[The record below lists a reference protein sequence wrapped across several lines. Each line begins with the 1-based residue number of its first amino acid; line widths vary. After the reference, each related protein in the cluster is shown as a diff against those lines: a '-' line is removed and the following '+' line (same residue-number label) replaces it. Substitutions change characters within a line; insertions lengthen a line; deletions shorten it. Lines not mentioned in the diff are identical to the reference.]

1 MPVDVDLFEEHGEV
15 AALWPHRPYHGRT
28 VVCFDRHLDLKPLAP
43 GGEEALRA
51 TADGNVSPAELVRRL
66 PVRGVPGAFGLDDFW
81 SAAAV
86 VAGLTDLVWVP
97 SWRSYEGWQAHAV
110 DSVSLIT
117 TGGRPTRPSTRPCC
131 LTVTLCGVRLAVV
144 PPDLLAGHLD
154 RHVHTDV
161 VTDIDLDWLVDEH
174 GRFEHTAQDLA
185 ELVGVCGG
193 ELAAMTWSTR
203 SGFLPSEYRTV
214 GADVAA
220 RLGLRA
226 RESSFLPATPWPED
240 LMLRVHRGTAT
251 PAAGPADEEGGVEQ
265 GIAVALHGL
274 AQAGLSPDRA
284 QECFEQAAGHGY
296 HSSWLAYKIGA
307 ARYANGDHR
316 TARQYLREA
325 VRLDPQDTLG
335 AHARIMGARATLR
348 LEGPAAA
355 LSEFQA
361 LGAELPLRRGVWK
374 TIRMLA
380 RAEGDMDTAR
390 TAEGQLRLLDRLSGP
405 GAAEPEVEGA

>member
-15 AALWPHRPYHGRT
+15 AALWPDRPYHGRT

-43 GGEEALRA
+43 GGEKALRA
-51 TADGNVSPAELVRRL
+51 TTDGNVSPAELVRRL

-97 SWRSYEGWQAHAV
+97 SWRSYAGWQAHAV
-110 DSVSLIT
+110 DSVSLIR
-117 TGGRPTRPSTRPCC
+117 TGGTPTEPRTDGCC

-144 PPDLLAGHLD
+144 PPDLLSRHLD
-154 RHVHTDV
+154 RHVHMDV

-185 ELVGVCGG
+185 GLVGVCGG
-193 ELAAMTWSTR
+193 ALAAMTWSTR
-203 SGFLPSEYRTV
+203 SGFLPAEYRTV
-214 GADVAA
+214 GTDVAA

-226 RESSFLPATPWPED
+226 RESSFLPTTPWPED
-240 LMLRVHRGTAT
+240 LMLHVHRGTAV
-251 PAAGPADEEGGVEQ
+251 PGPGPADKEGGPEQ

-274 AQAGLSPDRA
+274 AQAGLSPGRA
-284 QECFEQAAGHGY
+284 EECFERAAGYGY
-296 HSSWLAYKIGA
+296 RSSWLAYKIGA
-307 ARYANGDHR
+307 ARYALGDHR
-316 TARQYLREA
+316 TAREYLREA
-325 VRLDPQDTLG
+325 VRLDPEDTLG

-355 LSEFQA
+355 LSEFRA

-374 TIRMLA
+374 TVRVLA
-380 RAEGDMDTAR
+380 SAEGDTDTRRA
-390 TAEGQLRLLDRLSGP
+390 AEGQLRLLDRLTGP
-405 GAAEPEVEGA
+405 GAAEPDAEGV